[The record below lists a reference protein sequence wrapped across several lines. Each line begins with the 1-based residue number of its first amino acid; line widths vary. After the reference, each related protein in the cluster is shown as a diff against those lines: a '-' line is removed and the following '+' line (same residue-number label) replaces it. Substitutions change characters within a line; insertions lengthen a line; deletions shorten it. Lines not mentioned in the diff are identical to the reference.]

1 MFSYTKVT
9 MLALLF
15 HLNMKNLE
23 IVVSPINFN
32 LIYQIKICITFILF
46 PTISNFCLP
55 KIFKNANIANIVYY
69 RKTRISSTELCCCAS

>member
-15 HLNMKNLE
+15 HLNMNNLE

-55 KIFKNANIANIVYY
+55 KILKNANIVYY
-69 RKTRISSTELCCCAS
+69 RKTRISSTELCYCAS